1 MVKLM
6 TRSKCAVD
14 FTLHLIF
21 SLWLT
26 RNFRRLL
33 RNTLPLESADSLLNQ
48 LSNLLLVQLRNM
60 GLRRQL
66 NLPALRWNLGLINT
80 TLSILQRQ
88 LFWRLKSK
96 PSIKR
101 STLNLGARMRLGEIL
116 NWRGKGRSRKV
127 TSLPLLHV
135 VNLLLAVARTRSRS
149 TLRKMMR

>member
-1 MVKLM
+1 MVHLM
-6 TRSKCAVD
+6 TRSKFTVN

-66 NLPALRWNLGLINT
+66 NLPALRWTLGLINT

-88 LFWRLKSK
+88 LFWRQKSK

-101 STLNLGARMRLGEIL
+101 STLNLGAWMKLGEIL
-116 NWRGKGRSRKV
+116 IWRGKGRSRQV

-149 TLRKMMR
+149 ILRKMMR